1 MQSSLQ
7 SMRGISQVSLCFW
20 QVSYNPGCLLP
31 HKLQAHITPS
41 HTPLITRLD
50 NCYLFPRQ
58 HLQVVSKW
66 LNTFPCSSAQVWS
79 CCSKPRNPQ
88 ILTILPWVK
97 KALLFQCFCQINL
110 PPLTPTWASW
120 TFFSPGTPQ
129 CQASRQQWPNLL
141 LFFLFKFM
149 NLHLSENFWALTH
162 RLRTTPSILRRC
174 CFMI

>member
-20 QVSYNPGCLLP
+20 RVSYNPGCLLP

-120 TFFSPGTPQ
+120 TFFLPGHHNVKLADSNDPTYYYSF
-129 CQASRQQWPNLL
+129 CLNLWIFICL
-141 LFFLFKFM
+141 RISEHWRTVWEQ
-149 NLHLSENFWALTH
+149 LHLF
-162 RLRTTPSILRRC
+162 
-174 CFMI
+174 